1 MKATIILDPNYTNNK
16 FWIVKFIKFTSELGL
31 KESKE
36 LLDKAPVNN
45 YKISYDVVNEMGGLM
60 KYFKGTCVLDNGNI
74 KLIYNRNRDLNL
86 VKLGITTNTE
96 KIVDVLTSTYDSDIL
111 LKKLI
116 ENVDSD
122 TLRKI
127 ITELDVQ
134 ENEEL

>member
-16 FWIVKFIKFTSELGL
+16 LWIVKFIKFTSELGL

-36 LLDKAPVNN
+36 LLDNALVNN
-45 YKISYDVVNEMGGLM
+45 YKITYNVVNEMGGLM
-60 KYFKGTCVLDNGNI
+60 KYFKDTCVFDNGNI

-86 VKLGITTNTE
+86 VKLGITTKTD
-96 KIVDVLTSTYDSDIL
+96 KIIDVLTSSYDSNIL

-116 ENVDSD
+116 ENVDSN

-127 ITELDVQ
+127 IMELDVE

>member
-16 FWIVKFIKFTSELGL
+16 LWIIKFIKFTSELGL

-36 LLDKAPVNN
+36 LLDIAPINN
-45 YKISYDVVNEMGGLM
+45 YKITYNVVNEMGGLM

-74 KLIYNRNRDLNL
+74 KLIYNKNRDLNL
-86 VKLGITTNTE
+86 VKLGITTKTD
-96 KIVDVLTSTYDSDIL
+96 KIIDVLTSSYDSNIL

-116 ENVDSD
+116 ENVDSN

-127 ITELDVQ
+127 IMELDVE

>member
-16 FWIVKFIKFTSELGL
+16 LWIVKFIKFTSELGL

-36 LLDKAPVNN
+36 LLDNALVNN
-45 YKISYDVVNEMGGLM
+45 YKITYNVVNEMGGLR
-60 KYFKGTCVLDNGNI
+60 KYFDGTCVLDNGNI
-74 KLIYNRNRDLNL
+74 KLIYNKSRDLNL
-86 VKLGITTNTE
+86 VKLGITIKTD
-96 KIVDVLTSTYDSDIL
+96 KIIDVLTSSYDSNIL

-116 ENVDSD
+116 ENVDSN

>member
-16 FWIVKFIKFTSELGL
+16 LWIVKFIKFTSELGL

-36 LLDKAPVNN
+36 LLDNALVNN
-45 YKISYDVVNEMGGLM
+45 YKITYNVVNDKGDLR
-60 KYFKGTCVLDNGNI
+60 KYFNDTCLDNNGNI

-86 VKLGITTNTE
+86 VKLGITTKTD
-96 KIVDVLTSTYDSDIL
+96 KIIDVLTSSYDSNIL

-122 TLRKI
+122 ILRKV

>member
-16 FWIVKFIKFTSELGL
+16 LWIVKFIKFTSELGL

-36 LLDKAPVNN
+36 LLDNALVNN
-45 YKISYDVVNEMGGLM
+45 YKITYNVVNEMGGLR
-60 KYFKGTCVLDNGNI
+60 KYFDGTCVLDNGNI
-74 KLIYNRNRDLNL
+74 KLIYNKNRDLNL
-86 VKLGITTNTE
+86 VKLGITIKTD
-96 KIVDVLTSTYDSDIL
+96 KIIDVLTSSYDSNIL

-116 ENVDSD
+116 ENVDSN

-127 ITELDVQ
+127 IMELDVQ

>member
-1 MKATIILDPNYTNNK
+1 MKTTIILDPNYTNNK
-16 FWIVKFIKFTSELGL
+16 LWIVKFIKFTSELGL

-36 LLDKAPVNN
+36 LLDNALVNN
-45 YKISYDVVNEMGGLM
+45 YKITYNVVNEMGGLM

-74 KLIYNRNRDLNL
+74 KLIYNKNRDLNL
-86 VKLGITTNTE
+86 VKLGITTKTD
-96 KIVDVLTSTYDSDIL
+96 KIIDVLTSSYDSNIL

-116 ENVDSD
+116 ENVDSN

-127 ITELDVQ
+127 IMELDVE

>member
-16 FWIVKFIKFTSELGL
+16 LWIVKFIKFTSELGL

-36 LLDKAPVNN
+36 LLDIAQINN
-45 YKISYDVVNEMGGLM
+45 YKITYNVVNEMGGIR
-60 KYFKGTCVLDNGNI
+60 KYFEQTCLSNNGNI
-74 KLIYNRNRDLNL
+74 KLIYNKNRDLNL
-86 VKLGITTNTE
+86 VKLGITTKTD
-96 KIVDVLTSTYDSDIL
+96 KIIDVLTSSYDSNIL

-116 ENVDSD
+116 ENVDSN

-127 ITELDVQ
+127 IMELDVE

>member
-16 FWIVKFIKFTSELGL
+16 LWIVKFIKFTSELGL

-36 LLDKAPVNN
+36 LLDNALVNN
-45 YKISYDVVNEMGGLM
+45 YKITYNVVNEMGGLR
-60 KYFKGTCVLDNGNI
+60 KYFDGTCVLDNGNI
-74 KLIYNRNRDLNL
+74 KLIYNKNRDLNL
-86 VKLGITTNTE
+86 VKLGITIKTD
-96 KIVDVLTSTYDSDIL
+96 KIIDVLTSSYDSNIL

-116 ENVDSD
+116 ENVDSN

-127 ITELDVQ
+127 ITELDVE

>member
-1 MKATIILDPNYTNNK
+1 MKATIILDPHNTNNK
-16 FWIVKFIKFTSELGL
+16 LWIVKFIKFTSELGL

-36 LLDKAPVNN
+36 LLDIAQINN
-45 YKISYDVVNEMGGLM
+45 YKITYNVVNEMGGLM

-86 VKLGITTNTE
+86 VKLGITTKTD
-96 KIVDVLTSTYDSDIL
+96 KIIDVLTSSYDSNIL

-116 ENVDSD
+116 ENVDSN

-127 ITELDVQ
+127 IMELDVE